1 MKSREVFA
9 FIQGM
14 FEDGTLP
21 GGRNLWGYA
30 YNIDRYPAAL
40 RAAALHGMSEYA
52 FQQWMLEYARRSKK
66 EKPLMLPVVVRWGE
80 NERPERALVH
90 VPLYTMKDFD
100 SLPSATEAALKLE
113 VNTDA
118 GEEVYMR
125 DMRAPDVPD
134 VWARIVI
141 DSKEKEVQFNP
152 LKMWRGEVKL
162 IRGGCDLKQVH
173 VLEWHVVG
181 SESASVDTT
190 PEQPLH
196 DNEQQ
201 KTAKTTAQTDPPPEL
216 PKFQTK
222 QKQKPASW
230 VDSLP
235 KWLQRCLIALGAL
248 FWIIVPI
255 KGCMWLME
263 PPPPALP
270 KVGER
275 VKITAKKC
283 TAWSNPDAFRR
294 CDLHRSKSR
303 WKEARQVMRE
313 QKEMMQIKQIPHGA
327 CGKVIDT
334 GAKCADEKN
343 GRYTWVLFDKHGGWW
358 IRSSDAARID

>member
-40 RAAALHGMSEYA
+40 RAAALHGMSEYY
-52 FQQWMLEYARRSKK
+52 FQEWMLEYARRSNPTP
-66 EKPLMLPVVVRWGE
+66 PLLLPVVVRWGE
-80 NERPERALVH
+80 IERPERTLVH

-134 VWARIVI
+134 VWARIVV
-141 DSKEKEVQFNP
+141 DGAEKVVQFNP

-162 IRGGCDLKQVH
+162 RRGGCDLKQVR
-173 VLEWHVVG
+173 VLEWRVEG
-181 SESASVDTT
+181 AEYSSVDTT
-190 PEQPLH
+190 LEQNFH
-196 DNEQQ
+196 DVEQQ
-201 KTAKTTAQTDPPPEL
+201 KATKATVYTNSQTEQPN
-216 PKFQTK
+216 FQTK
-222 QKQKPASW
+222 QNQNQSTW
-230 VDSLP
+230 VDRLP
-235 KWLQRCLIALGAL
+235 KWMQRCLIALGAL
-248 FWIIVPI
+248 FWIIAPI

-270 KVGER
+270 RAGER
-275 VKITAKKC
+275 VKITTKKC

-294 CDLHRSKSR
+294 YDSHRLKSR